1 MFCGEITSN
10 FVDDSEYDDK
20 SCQCI
25 MNGQRGN
32 HSTVE
37 LSGLASGWSQS
48 INQSINLQSVFSLV
62 TET

>member
-20 SCQCI
+20 SCQYI

-37 LSGLASGWSQS
+37 LSGLASGWSQYTVY
-48 INQSINLQSVFSLV
+48 IQSND
-62 TET
+62 